1 ALTHFHPT
9 SAWRVR
15 LENSVGYDFANVV
28 AAAAG
33 LATPEVVLDPVPFSK
48 EAITARLLDAESV
61 QRVLP
66 GYERRPGQIQFFEH
80 VFDCFAAVGGKN
92 VVVGEAG
99 TGIGKTLAYLAAAIP
114 FARHTGQQVVISTSS
129 KLLQTQLLEKDI
141 PAAAAMLGYPDLRYS
156 VMKGRA
162 NYVCRRRL
170 DRFLAGRQAAG
181 ASMDPEEGFA
191 SALIAAF

>member
-1 ALTHFHPT
+1 
-9 SAWRVR
+9 
-15 LENSVGYDFANVV
+15 
-28 AAAAG
+28 
-33 LATPEVVLDPVPFSK
+33 
-48 EAITARLLDAESV
+48 
-61 QRVLP
+61 
-66 GYERRPGQIQFFEH
+66 QIQFFEH
-80 VFDCFAAVGGKN
+80 VFDCFAAVGGRN

-129 KLLQTQLLEKDI
+129 KLLQTQILEKDI

-170 DRFLAGRQAAG
+170 DRFLTARQAGG
-181 ASMDPEEGFA
+181 ATMDPEEGFA
-191 SALIAAF
+191 SALIAAFSSSAAHGEIDRIPTVLYQLNPSFERFAREVTSADADECRRQSCETTGGHCVFRS